1 MHYEK
6 SGESFKFYGNI
17 EGYKTEQINFR
28 LLIKIMNSA
37 LLCGMTVDEIYN
49 IIRNY
54 GFERTHAVK
63 TATSFYRKR
72 IANFSEMSDLPKSLK
87 KLLSSDFSPGL
98 FIPVASETSVDKTIK
113 YLFRTDPVKEFET
126 VYLPDSKR
134 RTVCVSTQA
143 GCRMGCPYCLTG
155 RYGFKG
161 NLTAG
166 EIVNQIYSLP
176 ETKKITHVV
185 FMGMGEPM
193 DNLEDLLR
201 ACEIITSEWGFA
213 ISPRN
218 VTVSS
223 VGITPGIE
231 EFLKRSNCNLTLSL
245 FSPFAEERAEVVPVE
260 KIYPVHRIIEI
271 IKAFP
276 LTKKRRISLAYVMI
290 KDINDSDRHLNELIK
305 LLKGS
310 SIRINLLAY
319 HSVPDDPNHSSSEEK
334 MRYFRHTLISSGIPA
349 SIRKSR
355 GEDISAACG
364 LLASG
369 LKKNSNTD
377 SYYH

>member
-1 MHYEK
+1 
-6 SGESFKFYGNI
+6 
-17 EGYKTEQINFR
+17 
-28 LLIKIMNSA
+28 MNSVP
-37 LLCGMTVDEIYN
+37 LCGLTVDEIYN
-49 IIRNY
+49 IIKKN
-54 GFERTHAVK
+54 GFKRSYAIK

-72 IANFSEMSDLPKSLK
+72 VSDFAEMSDLPKALK
-87 KLLSSDFSPGL
+87 KLLSLNFITGLFSPA
-98 FIPVASETSVDKTIK
+98 ASETSGDKTIK
-113 YLFRTDPVKEFET
+113 YLFRTDSGKEFET
-126 VYLPDSKR
+126 VYLPDNKR
-134 RTVCVSTQA
+134 QTVCISSQA
-143 GCRMGCPYCLTG
+143 GCRMGCPFCLTG

-166 EIVNQIYSLP
+166 EIINQIYSLP

-193 DNLEDLLR
+193 DNLEELLK

-231 EFLKRSNCNLTLSL
+231 DFLNRSNCNLTLSL
-245 FSPFAEERAEVVPVE
+245 HSPFPDERAEVVPVE
-260 KIYPVHRIIEI
+260 KKFPVHRIIEI
-271 IKAFP
+271 MEVFP
-276 LTKKRRISLAYVMI
+276 LRKKRRLSLSYVMI
-290 KDINDSDRHLNELIK
+290 KDINDTDKHLEELIK
-305 LLKGS
+305 LIKGS
-310 SIRINLLAY
+310 SIRVNLLSY
-319 HSVPDDPNHSSSEEK
+319 HKIPGDPNHSSSEEK
-334 MRYFRHTLISSGIPA
+334 MRYFRDNLVLSGISA

-369 LKKNSNTD
+369 LKKNRKS
-377 SYYH
+377 SL